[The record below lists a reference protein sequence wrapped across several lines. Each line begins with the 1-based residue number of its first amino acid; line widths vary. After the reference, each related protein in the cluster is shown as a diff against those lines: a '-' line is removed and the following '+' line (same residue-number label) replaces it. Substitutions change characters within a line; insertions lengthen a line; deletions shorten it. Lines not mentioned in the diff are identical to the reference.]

1 MSNTQSK
8 ECDMCS
14 NPHPY
19 MCSEC
24 ASTLHDEL
32 AIAED
37 ETVYQQS
44 LECGEA
50 KVVQSRKI
58 FIGSGEDVQLED
70 VC

>member
-1 MSNTQSK
+1 
-8 ECDMCS
+8 
-14 NPHPY
+14 

-37 ETVYQQS
+37 EMVYQQS
-44 LECGEA
+44 LGCGEA
-50 KVVQSRKI
+50 KVVQPSKI